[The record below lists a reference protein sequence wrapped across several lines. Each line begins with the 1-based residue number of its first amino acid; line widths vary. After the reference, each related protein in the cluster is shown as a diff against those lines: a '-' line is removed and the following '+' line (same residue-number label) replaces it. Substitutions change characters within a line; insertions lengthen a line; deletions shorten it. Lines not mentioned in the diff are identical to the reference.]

1 MSTIKSLITV
11 FLLMFC
17 TSAFAQEAME
27 DVLYLKNGNIYR
39 GLIVEQVPGET
50 MKIQSEGGNVF
61 TVQISEIQKIT
72 KEKKW
77 QSTTTDA
84 KPISPAPVVN
94 YSSVQPTPK
103 RSKYDS
109 TFVPHFKKKR
119 SYFFLAEVRA
129 GLGNG
134 GVRVVNGYKFGRF
147 GFLGVGVGI
156 DGASFGGGDMPGG
169 VLGNSSGFSDGVY
182 LPIYIRYSGD
192 ILKKK
197 ITPFYYAEMGYGVRP
212 PAFFSDNQN
221 RSFGGPMGAL
231 GFGCKFNTY
240 RRINFSLNLNVNW
253 RSNFYKGTYYSYDY
267 NTGENYS
274 YQQSGFDA
282 NLFGSFGFGI
292 GF

>member
-1 MSTIKSLITV
+1 MNFIKGIFTTTLLLLCFTV
-11 FLLMFC
+11 
-17 TSAFAQEAME
+17 FAQEGME
-27 DVLYLKNGNIYR
+27 DVLYLKNGNVYR
-39 GLIVEQVPGET
+39 GLIIEQVPGET
-50 MKIQSEGGNVF
+50 MRIQSEGGNVF

-77 QSTTTDA
+77 MVSATESKPVTPSPVATDY
-84 KPISPAPVVN
+84 KTQPN
-94 YSSVQPTPK
+94 YK

-119 SYFFLAEVRA
+119 TYFFLAEVRA
-129 GLGNG
+129 GMGNG

-147 GFLGVGVGI
+147 GFLGIGMGI
-156 DGASFGGGDMPGG
+156 DGATFGGGDVGG
-169 VLGNSSGFSDGVY
+169 GIGNSSGFSSGVY
-182 LPIYIRYSGD
+182 LPLYVRYSGD
-192 ILKKK
+192 ILRKK
-197 ITPFYYAEMGYGVRP
+197 ITPFYFAEMGYGIRP
-212 PAFFSDNQN
+212 PALFSGNQT
-221 RSFGGPMGAL
+221 RSYGGPMGAL

-253 RSNFYKGTYYSYDY
+253 KSNFYKGTYYSYDY

-274 YQQSGFDA
+274 YQQNGFDA